1 MISFDRLVDLSFP
14 FYIDELELHRAS
26 QNQCFDTKGARI
38 IMHNK
43 IALVTGGTG
52 GIGTAISQH
61 LAKSGAR
68 VIAAYNRGGDHDA
81 AKEWQN
87 EQRKIGYDIAI
98 KFVDVTCFKSCTD
111 LVEEVETEYESIDIL
126 INNAGITRDVPLHKM
141 QLEEWNAVLKTN
153 LDSIFNITRNVING
167 MIKRYYGRIINIS
180 SINGQKGQYGQANY
194 AASKAGIHGFTKS
207 LAQEVARKGIT
218 VNTISPGYIE
228 TNMVMSVPDKI
239 REKIIAQ
246 IPIGRLGRPEEVARA
261 VTFLADTA
269 SSFITGANLTING
282 GQYLL

>member
-1 MISFDRLVDLSFP
+1 MND
-14 FYIDELELHRAS
+14 
-26 QNQCFDTKGARI
+26 
-38 IMHNK
+38 K

-52 GIGTAISQH
+52 GIGTAICRH
-61 LAKSGAR
+61 LARKGTH
-68 VIAAYNRGGDHDA
+68 VIATYNRGGDHLA
-81 AKEWQN
+81 AKTWQA
-87 EQRKIGYDIAI
+87 EQRKEGFDIAI
-98 KFVDVTCFKSCTD
+98 KYVDVKNFESCAQLITQI
-111 LVEEVETEYESIDIL
+111 ENEYSAVDIL

-141 QLEEWNAVLKTN
+141 ALEEWNSVLQTN
-153 LDSIFNITRNVING
+153 LDSIFNVTRHVING

-228 TNMVMSVPDKI
+228 TNMVMSVPEKI
-239 REKIIAQ
+239 REKIIEQ

-261 VTFLADTA
+261 VAFLADTA
-269 SSFITGANLTING
+269 SGFITGTNLTING